1 MANFDV
7 EKVLKD
13 MLGASQAKAGAV
25 WGQVKDDVEQEFKT
39 LTSVGSRIVA
49 RKAANTITEV
59 NAKFLIAQYYG
70 AARNFLYSLEG
81 IANLVIEAVINAAL
95 DVLRKAIQT
104 ATGGWL
110 VI

>member
-1 MANFDV
+1 MANFDG
-7 EKVLKD
+7 EKVVKD
-13 MLGASQAKAGAV
+13 MLNASQAKAGGV
-25 WGQVKDDVEQEFKT
+25 WVQVKDDIEQEFRT
-39 LTSVGSRIVA
+39 LANVGARIVA

-70 AARNFLYSLEG
+70 AARNVLYSLEG
-81 IANLVIEAVINAAL
+81 FANLIIEAMINAAL
-95 DVLRKAIQT
+95 EVLRKAIQV

>member
-1 MANFDV
+1 MADFDT

-25 WGQVKDDVEQEFKT
+25 WSQVKDDVEQEFKI
-39 LTSVGSRIVA
+39 LTSVGGRIAA
-49 RKAANTITEV
+49 RKAAGTITEV

-70 AARNFLYSLEG
+70 AARSFLYSLEG
-81 IANLVIEAVINAAL
+81 IANLVIEAIINAAL
-95 DVLRKAIQT
+95 DVLRKAIQA
-104 ATGGWL
+104 ATGGWV